1 MKKILLFIL
10 ALSVASMLYAQGE
23 VEIKDGTPFMYV
35 YMEFQGPHHEG
46 LPEKFG
52 IFIQELR
59 NQELLPKISGN
70 SFSILFDSPLLV
82 VGRDKVWGLGFKIQ
96 KDASVQAPLIKRKF
110 DYPKVVTIISKGPYE
125 TALGNAQNIII
136 PYIEEKGLEVVGP
149 PIEIWLGNPSE
160 DKPEDLGVEIIIP
173 IREPEK

>member
-1 MKKILLFIL
+1 MKRILLFIV
-10 ALSVASMLYAQGE
+10 ALSVASMLYAHGE

-35 YMEFQGPHHEG
+35 YMEFQGPHYES

-52 IFIQELR
+52 MLIQELR
-59 NQELLPKISGN
+59 NQELVPKISGN
-70 SFSILFDSPLLV
+70 SFSIFFDSPLQV
-82 VGRDKVWGLGFKIQ
+82 VRRDKVWGLGFKIQ